1 MEDEKVIKVIEVVPP
16 KDYSWL
22 KTEVENLDNMVTGL
36 KMNINA
42 KCKAIAFEFS
52 ACKYSKKNRQ
62 NLNSLIET
70 LETAAKQLKDL
81 L

>member
-1 MEDEKVIKVIEVVPP
+1 
-16 KDYSWL
+16 
-22 KTEVENLDNMVTGL
+22 MVTGL